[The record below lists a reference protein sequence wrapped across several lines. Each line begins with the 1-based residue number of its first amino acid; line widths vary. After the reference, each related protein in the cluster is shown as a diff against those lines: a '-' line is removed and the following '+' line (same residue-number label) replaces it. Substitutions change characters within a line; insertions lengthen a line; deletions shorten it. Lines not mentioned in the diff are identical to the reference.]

1 MANADS
7 AAIRRWRAQGIRESE
22 KDGRG
27 EPFGMPFT
35 NREVVVI
42 VANELNGHDRG
53 LWFYEVE
60 RHIDDKRWI
69 IARNA
74 RAPVTRPSTL
84 RAIRYRALLRGWAF
98 WPKVNNAE
106 AERSKNA
113 RQSVHAACHCSGRL
127 SGLRADGVTP

>member
-7 AAIRRWRAQGIRESE
+7 AAIRGSRAQ
-22 KDGRG
+22 DGRG

-35 NREVVVI
+35 NREVAII
-42 VANELNGHDRG
+42 VANELNRHDRG

-60 RHIDDKRWI
+60 RHIDDKRRF

-98 WPKVNNAE
+98 WPKVNNAD

-113 RQSVHAACHCSGRL
+113 RPSVHAACHCSERL

>member
-7 AAIRRWRAQGIRESE
+7 AAIRRSRAQGIRESE

-35 NREVVVI
+35 NREVAVI
-42 VANELNGHDRG
+42 VANELNRHDRG

-69 IARNA
+69 IARKGSSQKSSASNL
-74 RAPVTRPSTL
+74 VYL
-84 RAIRYRALLRGWAF
+84 DRALARGRG
-98 WPKVNNAE
+98 
-106 AERSKNA
+106 ERVTITTKP
-113 RQSVHAACHCSGRL
+113 SGWNDMKPL
-127 SGLRADGVTP
+127 PIPE